1 MKFSV
6 LKLQKYSFIVF
17 TVFTF
22 LLFVA
27 TIVFSTSYY
36 NTYLYGNE
44 ELVSFYTTE
53 LQEYNQMIFI
63 FSIILVILFV
73 IGWILKPKK
82 YYPTLITFPIFLSIL
97 LVGIVFGIIIMVRMQ
112 DITGFYSSYDY
123 TGLSKLEGFKG
134 NMFFPI
140 FLGFSSIG
148 LAIVNILSIVVYSFG
163 FWKYIKGRGE
173 AHA

>member
-44 ELVSFYTTE
+44 ELVNFYTTE

-73 IGWILKPKK
+73 IGWILKPKN
-82 YYPTLITFPIFLSIL
+82 
-97 LVGIVFGIIIMVRMQ
+97 IIQR
-112 DITGFYSSYDY
+112 
-123 TGLSKLEGFKG
+123 
-134 NMFFPI
+134 
-140 FLGFSSIG
+140 
-148 LAIVNILSIVVYSFG
+148 
-163 FWKYIKGRGE
+163 
-173 AHA
+173 